1 MVEPSVG
8 ARPYAIRMGT
18 WLHAQNCLS
27 AETSQYKSNQSIH
40 DVSQRYIGH
49 VKCMDMAVDTCRAH
63 SKAIIKR
70 EEACGES
77 VGPIPLKQLEDA
89 RGWWRLVEIARAAD
103 GLDDYVDQDTC
114 KQNVEMLDNKIEA
127 AKKAMQ

>member
-1 MVEPSVG
+1 
-8 ARPYAIRMGT
+8 
-18 WLHAQNCLS
+18 
-27 AETSQYKSNQSIH
+27 
-40 DVSQRYIGH
+40 
-49 VKCMDMAVDTCRAH
+49 MDMAVDTCRAH

-70 EEACGES
+70 IEACGES
-77 VGPIPLKQLEDA
+77 VGPIPLKQREDA
-89 RGWWRLVEIARAAD
+89 RGWWHLVEIACAAD